1 MKNMF
6 IKNSKDFKAGLLFI
20 IFGIAVTFLAR
31 YYPIGTAAKMG
42 PGYFPFLLGL
52 ILTILGIVVSL
63 KSLSK
68 GKGKEKKIPLRIR
81 PMAFV
86 LSSIILF
93 GSLLQPLGMVLST
106 FFLIIIS
113 SMGSDEFNIKIAL
126 INALFLVLAILIIF
140 VYFLQF
146 QIPILPSFLK
156 GRI

>member
-1 MKNMF
+1 MY

-20 IFGIAVTFLAR
+20 IFGIGVTFLAR

-93 GSLLQPLGMVLST
+93 GLLLQPLGMILST

-126 INALFLVLAILIIF
+126 LNALFLVLAILIIF

-146 QIPILPSFLK
+146 QIPVLPSFLR